1 MPELEIHTVG
11 GGYYLYDIFNYLAAF
26 TGSSNFEALLYAGIV
41 AGVLVASMQ
50 LAIFGAVRQAF
61 TYFIGTMLVLGIC
74 VGPKSR
80 VIVMDST
87 VPLGI
92 YGIVDNVPWSVAW
105 VGSITSRAGHAIT
118 NQMETLLSGPENLS
132 YQKSGMMFGSTI
144 LSQSARWRSLDP
156 NVQELL
162 VNYMKNCMVDGVNL
176 GLVDLT
182 ELKSS
187 GDLFSFVRANAPNSL
202 AFHNPI
208 ADQTQTCRDGAL
220 TFSRAVSLE
229 AQNLRNQKAA
239 SAFNLR
245 PGDNLPAAA
254 NKLDATL
261 SDFQNLIGMTSATAV
276 STIRQAMLVNSMD
289 DAVQQLIASSGNNA
303 AMTAYQTARTE
314 AQTSASYSAVGISAL
329 KWVPLLKIVFES
341 IYYAA
346 FPLAMLM
353 MMTPMVWTVLKG
365 YFGGFVWLAAWDPL
379 TAVLHS
385 IVMKASSGY
394 YREAM
399 GSYSVSGGIDYSMTF
414 ANFLGVRAVEQD
426 VGTIAGYLMMSVP
439 FMSFAVLFGATRM
452 AGLATSMLNVSQGA
466 AIESGREA
474 ATGNISLANASMN
487 NFAANKW
494 NTSSVYD
501 VGAHTA
507 RMANGAMR
515 TVNADGSAVFG
526 AGSAQTSSGMSTRLG
541 QTVREEVQDRR
552 EEAVRNATSLR
563 NEWSTALNETAA
575 NYADFGRSLSNGTS
589 VSNDHSTSQGH
600 RRQEEAREAHSAVES
615 FAKEHGIT
623 LDAAYKVALSAGAK
637 AGSGSGGTGLSAGL
651 DGTIAGTGLDQDA
664 YRTLENAA
672 RESGLSETVSKYG
685 EAVNAIRASSSS
697 SQTDT
702 ESGGDRW
709 SVEDVR
715 RKGENYAEAREEAET
730 LSAAETHLYSQG
742 ISYDSQ
748 LTDAVVAEWREAGA
762 SEEQISAWLNP
773 KSISGIKAQEAAVD
787 RVLPNL
793 MSELG
798 LDSPNRD
805 LASAHTLQR
814 PEDQITER
822 QLPSSGVDHQRE
834 VNRVVGATE
843 NVSNAMD
850 GRRQTL
856 ENNARSNAI
865 ANERA
870 VVEGQDFGVVPGAA
884 AKVVSTGK
892 DIADSI
898 SDAGSAI
905 GSAITG
911 KPSLTEYERD
921 VMIRTIAGEAGRE
934 SDLGQAAVAHV
945 IMNRVKDS
953 RWGDDAAEASL
964 QVKQFSAWNE
974 GAGGNSIPLKIK
986 EGDAAYERIGRIV
999 DEVAAGNIPDPTGGA
1014 THYYSPQGM
1023 RQLVRDGHQTNEIPS
1038 WLPQTSRERGGEN
1051 VTIGRHIFSGLAR
1064 TGE

>member
-41 AGVLVASMQ
+41 AGVLVASLQ
-50 LAIFGAVRQAF
+50 LVIFGAVRQVF
-61 TYFIGTMLVLGIC
+61 TYFIGTVLVLGIC
-74 VGPKSR
+74 IGPKSR

-229 AQNLRNQKAA
+229 AQNLRSQKAA

-526 AGSAQTSSGMSTRLG
+526 AGSAQSSGGMSTRVG

-563 NEWSTALNETAA
+563 NEWNTSVNDVAA
-575 NYADFGRSLSNGTS
+575 NYADFGRSLASGTS
-589 VSNDHSTSQGH
+589 VTNDSSTSQTQ
-600 RRQEEAREAHSAVES
+600 RRAEDAREAHNAVQS
-615 FAKEHGIT
+615 FADAHGIS
-623 LDAAYKVALSAGAK
+623 LEAAYKAAIVGGVK
-637 AGSGSGGTGLSAGL
+637 GGSGQGGSGFSLGL
-651 DGTIAGTGLDQDA
+651 DGAIAGTGIDSDTFTRLA
-664 YRTLENAA
+664 SAA
-672 RESGLSETVSKYG
+672 RESGLSETVSRYD
-685 EAVNAIRASSSS
+685 EAVQALRSSEHSNL
-697 SQTDT
+697 T
-702 ESGGDRW
+702 ETENGGERW
-709 SVEDVR
+709 SVEEVR
-715 RKGENYAEAREEAET
+715 RTGENYAEAVEEAQT
-730 LSAAETHLYSQG
+730 LSAAESTLYSQG
-742 ISYDSQ
+742 ISYDGQ
-748 LTDAVVAEWREAGA
+748 LTDAIIGEWREAGA
-762 SEEQISAWLNP
+762 SDEQISAWLNP
-773 KSISGIKAQEAAVD
+773 KSTAGVKAQEAAVE

-793 MSELG
+793 LNELG
-798 LDSPNRD
+798 LDMPNRD
-805 LASAHTLQR
+805 LASAHTLRR
-814 PEDQITER
+814 PEEHISQHPLPSLGVNHERSVSDANASIDWRSDTLTER
-822 QLPSSGVDHQRE
+822 GDILRE
-834 VNRVVGATE
+834 QAIGRAT
-843 NVSNAMD
+843 D
-850 GRRQTL
+850 
-856 ENNARSNAI
+856 
-865 ANERA
+865 NERS
-870 VVEGQDFGVVPGAA
+870 VVEGQNSGIVPGAIKKTVTTA
-884 AKVVSTGK
+884 GDVLDGLVDARST
-892 DIADSI
+892 
-898 SDAGSAI
+898 I

-911 KPSLTEYERD
+911 RPSLSYYDRD
-921 VMIRTIAGEAGRE
+921 VMIRTIAGEAAGE
-934 SDLGQAAVAHV
+934 TETGQAAVAHV
-945 IMNRVKDS
+945 IMNRAQDP
-953 RWGDDAAEASL
+953 RWGDNPAEASL
-964 QVKQFSAWNE
+964 EVKQFSAWNS
-974 GAGGNSIPLKIK
+974 GAGGNSIPENLK
-986 EGDAAYERIGRIV
+986 EGSPQYEQIGRIV
-999 DEVAAGNIPDPTGGA
+999 DAVAAGYIPDPTGGA
-1014 THYYSPQGM
+1014 THYYSPEGM
-1023 RQLVRDGHQTNEIPS
+1023 AKLVTEGHQTNEVPR
-1038 WLPQTSRERGGEN
+1038 WLNEASAERNYNN
-1051 VTIGRHIFSGLAR
+1051 VTIGGHIFTGLAR
-1064 TGE
+1064 TGK